1 MFIDSPQQKEPDD
14 GKKNSKNYDKNSKSQ
29 NEDLPD
35 ETVCIFQ
42 ILKYFLYIRP
52 RLMQLHFAHNKV
64 V

>member
-35 ETVCIFQ
+35 ETVCIF
-42 ILKYFLYIRP
+42 
-52 RLMQLHFAHNKV
+52 
-64 V
+64 